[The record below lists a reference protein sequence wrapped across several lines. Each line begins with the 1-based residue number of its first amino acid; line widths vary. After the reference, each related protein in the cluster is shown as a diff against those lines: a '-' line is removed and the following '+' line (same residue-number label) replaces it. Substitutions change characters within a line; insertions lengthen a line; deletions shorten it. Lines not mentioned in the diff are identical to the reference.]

1 MKVYFSGISGT
12 GIGPLAELAYDAGYE
27 VCGSDLMRGAIAPE
41 IDERNI
47 SVHYGEQTGE
57 FLRQKQAEGVID
69 WFVYTSAL
77 PADHAAV

>member
-41 IDERNI
+41 IDERDI
-47 SVHYGEQTGE
+47 FDS
-57 FLRQKQAEGVID
+57 R
-69 WFVYTSAL
+69 
-77 PADHAAV
+77 ADGKNEKIYENYYHIKIPS